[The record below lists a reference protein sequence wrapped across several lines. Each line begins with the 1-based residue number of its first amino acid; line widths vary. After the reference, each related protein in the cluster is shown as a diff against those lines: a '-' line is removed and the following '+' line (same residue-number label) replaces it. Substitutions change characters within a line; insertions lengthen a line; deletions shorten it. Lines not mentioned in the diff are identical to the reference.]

1 MSLSKQY
8 VNITE
13 FQQICDKINKVQRL
27 VPELKK
33 VLVSE
38 SLYIDKNIKL
48 SRSKLRMKGYKIVLN
63 PEKADHIVT
72 FHDLRSNYPNQKFAH
87 YSNYYLVKYLD
98 YKYENG
104 QKVYFENI
112 SYVKESFY
120 ENRPEKFTK
129 VDELIY
135 YKLNNIGNNIELDTL
150 LNNSNKLISVN
161 SFMECHDE
169 SDQKVELDLQMYD
182 TLDGYLKSNDSSINK
197 LALELMTNLKIENFY
212 ILQLLLKKHGRT
224 IRYNSYYN
232 SVSFLSFREFLQAK
246 GINIT
251 TENRSNYFMEAKKLV
266 KTELDLLVYQK
277 ECEKYIKDNL
287 ETQNV
292 NIKIECSLI

>member
-72 FHDLRSNYPNQKFAH
+72 FHDLRSTYPNQKFAH

-104 QKVYFENI
+104 QKVDFENI
-112 SYVKESFY
+112 SYVKEWIY
-120 ENRPEKFTK
+120 KNRPEKFTK

-182 TLDGYLKSNDSSINK
+182 ILDGYLKSKDSSINK